1 MAQVQVPDPT
11 AGAPGNSGGNG
22 EANSLEDFLWQV
34 HQYTNEY
41 IRFAD
46 AKAGFIAAAASAL
59 IGTSISS
66 SVLDSF
72 LLKAPSLWYWSQWLA
87 LIGLLILSLST
98 ICSLAVIWPRLWNKT
113 RIGFVF
119 WESIAGHRSAVNFS
133 QAIHKATGQERTA
146 SIADHL
152 FILGTVAK
160 RKYLYV
166 RYALWLGVPG
176 GGLTAIALFLQH
188 GLKR

>member
-11 AGAPGNSGGNG
+11 AVAQAGAGGNG

-34 HQYTNEY
+34 HGYTNEY

-46 AKAGFIAAAASAL
+46 TKAAFIAAATSAL

-72 LLKAPSLWYWSQWLA
+72 LLKTPCLWYRSQWLA
-87 LIGLLILSLST
+87 LIGLLMLSLST
-98 ICSLAVIWPRLWNKT
+98 ICSLAVVWPRLWNKT
-113 RIGFVF
+113 PVGFIF
-119 WESIAGHRSAVNFS
+119 WESIAGHRSAANFS
-133 QAIHKATGQERTA
+133 QGIHKATGQERTTA
-146 SIADHL
+146 IAEHL
-152 FILGTVAK
+152 FILGSVAR

-166 RYALWLGVPG
+166 KYALWLGVPG
-176 GGLTAIALFLQH
+176 GGLTVTALFLQH
-188 GLKR
+188 GLKP